1 MKTLVTRL
9 FLVRH
14 GATQLTAEN
23 RFSGAVGVD
32 LSDEGRTQVRYL
44 AARLAEEKIGAIYCS
59 PLSRTVETANILS
72 LPHGLAPIQ
81 RDGLLGRQWNSAF
94 CDSGKPPAEHSSC
107 RRSFSTQVT
116 SFTGCTRVRW
126 VGSRSCRSFFPTRSL
141 SETGSWLMDS
151 YRPRGSTRTSPT
163 SHSSL

>member
-44 AARLAEEKIGAIYCS
+44 AARLAEEKIGAIFNGY
-59 PLSRTVETANILS
+59 I
-72 LPHGLAPIQ
+72 
-81 RDGLLGRQWNSAF
+81 
-94 CDSGKPPAEHSSC
+94 
-107 RRSFSTQVT
+107 
-116 SFTGCTRVRW
+116 
-126 VGSRSCRSFFPTRSL
+126 
-141 SETGSWLMDS
+141 TGSGIYARDHN
-151 YRPRGSTRTSPT
+151 YFC
-163 SHSSL
+163 